1 MYAVQVLDN
10 ETRLVPDEIVPE
22 SASNPENKKP
32 IKINLKKIM
41 EYFYDNEKLIDITK
55 QNQKRRKKF
64 PISKR
69 EPFKVHK
76 SRYDSILNTLKGVPR
91 CRCRCRNVGTY

>member
-1 MYAVQVLDN
+1 MFIIKKILFVQVQYYNVYAVQVLDN

-55 QNQKRRKKF
+55 SDDSLE
-64 PISKR
+64 SKT
-69 EPFKVHK
+69 K
-76 SRYDSILNTLKGVPR
+76 TG
-91 CRCRCRNVGTY
+91 

>member
-55 QNQKRRKKF
+55 SDDSLE
-64 PISKR
+64 SKT
-69 EPFKVHK
+69 K
-76 SRYDSILNTLKGVPR
+76 TG
-91 CRCRCRNVGTY
+91 